1 MTMEGK
7 IKMTYAGSMKG
18 IVGRVKEWL
27 NEDSKLYT
35 RICEEPTKRIT
46 VIRVNLISVM
56 MILGIL
62 CCEQHLLVSIC
73 SMLAAGYLVAR
84 LK

>member
-1 MTMEGK
+1 MENRTNVAQPNPLRVMAGK
-7 IKMTYAGSMKG
+7 VTK
-18 IVGRVKEWL
+18 WL

-46 VIRVNLISVM
+46 VIRVNLISAMVL
-56 MILGIL
+56 LGII
-62 CCEQHLLVSIC
+62 CCEQHLLVSFGA
-73 SMLAAGYLVAR
+73 MLAAGYLVGR